1 MRYTAQFLARY
12 AGIEPSKPTE
22 PPADAIRDGFVGFVG
37 TYPASFGIIPAEQND
52 DERVKAM
59 LQRVGEEPDLWRR
72 LECELHE
79 RAGILQYDAGLS
91 RTEAES
97 QAEVMTY
104 ESWLN

>member
-1 MRYTAQFLARY
+1 MNLQNLQNPGATAL
-12 AGIEPSKPTE
+12 
-22 PPADAIRDGFVGFVG
+22 RDGFVGFVG
-37 TYPASFGIIPAEQND
+37 TYPTRFGIIPAEQTND
-52 DERVKAM
+52 ARVKAM
-59 LQRVGEEPDLWRR
+59 LQRVGKEPDLWRQ
-72 LECELHE
+72 LECEFHE